1 MDIIERFLT
10 YVSYHTTSDEES
22 PTCPSTARQKLLGK
36 HLADEL
42 NDIGLDDAWMDDNGY
57 VWAHLPANDG
67 TDDMIGLVSHMDT
80 APSAKGDGIKPRI
93 LYYEGGDIEL
103 DPQSIF
109 LLVEALDPILLA
121 IADEKTAR
129 LVAQAYRTA
138 YDLDAPARVFG
149 RPTAV
154 FRNLAELVSTDEGKQ
169 KAWRVLKAFPKR

>member
-1 MDIIERFLT
+1 M
-10 YVSYHTTSDEES
+10 VS
-22 PTCPSTARQKLLGK
+22 
-36 HLADEL
+36 
-42 NDIGLDDAWMDDNGY
+42 
-57 VWAHLPANDG
+57 
-67 TDDMIGLVSHMDT
+67 
-80 APSAKGDGIKPRI
+80 
-93 LYYEGGDIEL
+93 GDIVDDGGLQTVKGESL
-103 DPQSIF
+103 LKVEPGYLSIF